1 MSIDTPEH
9 THQAALVIGA
19 GSGIGRA
26 VIRRL
31 ANDHPDDDILAV
43 SRDAIVLPK
52 EQAHRLQTFT
62 CDYSEAG
69 IAQLVQQLRPWHG
82 RIRLVVIST
91 GILHTDTIKPEKRA
105 EDLTMNNMLEVLRI
119 NTVMPSLWLMT
130 LLPALRGTAACRV
143 FTLSARVG
151 SISDNQK
158 GGWYSYRAS
167 KAALNMV
174 IKTAAIEYA
183 RRAPNVKLVA
193 FHPGTVDT
201 ELSRPFQRNVPE
213 GKLFSADF
221 VAERLL
227 SISSELPVDGDASY
241 LDWAGKT
248 ISW

>member
-1 MSIDTPEH
+1 MTTDIPEDKK
-9 THQAALVIGA
+9 TASLIIGA
-19 GSGIGRA
+19 GSGIGSA
-26 VIRRL
+26 VIQRL
-31 ANDHPDDDILAV
+31 ADERPDSDILAV
-43 SRDAIVLPK
+43 SRVPAVLP
-52 EQAHRLQTFT
+52 ERHAQSVQTFT
-62 CDYSEAG
+62 CDYSETG
-69 IAQLVQQLRPWHG
+69 IAQLVKQLTPWHG
-82 RIRLVVIST
+82 RIGLVVIST
-91 GILHTDTIKPEKRA
+91 GVLHTATIRPEKRA
-105 EDLTMNNMLEVLRI
+105 EDLHMDSMLEVLRI
-119 NTVMPSLWLMT
+119 NSVVPSLWLMR
-130 LLPALRGTAACRV
+130 LLPALGGSRPCLV

-151 SISDNQK
+151 SISDNHK

-201 ELSRPFQRNVPE
+201 GLSRPFQRNVPE

-227 SISSELPVDGDASY
+227 TISSDLPIDGDASY

-248 ISW
+248 IPW

>member
-1 MSIDTPEH
+1 MSNGNPDH
-9 THQAALVIGA
+9 THQVSLVIGA
-19 GSGIGRA
+19 GSGIGGA

-31 ANDHPDDDILAV
+31 ADDRPDADILAV
-43 SRDAIVLPK
+43 SRNPVALPDDLA
-52 EQAHRLQTFT
+52 QRVQTFT

-69 IAQLVQQLRPWHG
+69 IAQLAQALKPWHG

-105 EDLTMNNMLEVLRI
+105 EDLHMHSMLEVLRI
-119 NTVMPSLWLMT
+119 NTVIPSLWLMA
-130 LLPALRGTAACRV
+130 LLPVLGGATPCRV

-151 SISDNQK
+151 SISDNLK

-201 ELSRPFQRNVPE
+201 ELSRPFQRSVPE

-227 SISSELPVDGDASY
+227 TISSDLPVDGDASY

-248 ISW
+248 ITW

>member
-1 MSIDTPEH
+1 MTTATPEDRKPIS
-9 THQAALVIGA
+9 LIIGA
-19 GSGIGRA
+19 GSGIGGA
-26 VIRRL
+26 VIQRL
-31 ANDHPDDDILAV
+31 VDEQADGNILAV
-43 SRDAIVLPK
+43 SRTPVVLS
-52 EQAHRLQTFT
+52 EELAQRVQTFT

-69 IAQLVQQLRPWHG
+69 IAHLVEQLKPWRG

-91 GILHTDTIKPEKRA
+91 GILHTDTIRPEKRA
-105 EDLTMNNMLEVLRI
+105 EDLHMSSMLEVLRI
-119 NTVMPSLWLMT
+119 NTVIPSLWLTT
-130 LLPALRGTAACRV
+130 LLPVLGGSTPCRV
-143 FTLSARVG
+143 VTLSARVG
-151 SISDNQK
+151 SISDNHK

-183 RRAPNVKLVA
+183 RRAPNVKLIA

-201 ELSRPFQRNVPE
+201 GLSKPFQRSVPE

-227 SISSELPVDGDASY
+227 TIASGLPVDGDASY

-248 ISW
+248 IEW